1 MFKRYFLVAISIL
14 LGHFNAFA
22 QLKIGQD
29 APEIVITDWLKNVPK
44 SKGFSGKF
52 IIIDF
57 WATWCAPCLETVP
70 HFNQIVKENRS
81 NSDLIFLSLTEE
93 KVSKVIPMLKR
104 IPFSSIVVTD
114 TSRQTYDN
122 FMANAIPF
130 CVVIDN
136 RNKIRWFGHSGSINS
151 KIISSI
157 LGGKPVDSEEKAE
170 TSISTD
176 TDKLYDNLYDRY
188 AGYFDDE
195 HVKEYFS
202 MGPVTSKPLGSV
214 RSRGG
219 VGKFP
224 YKEMVIGY
232 RLVPRISTLLDIGTE
247 QIVIPK
253 ALQEACISYCYKSEL
268 KNNKKNILD
277 TILYQLNLKY
287 AIRDSLLDVISLEIE
302 NRNLLVKFA
311 SDSLAHMSRSSSS
324 DSYAA
329 IEHHDFSELTRLIQE
344 KVKKVVI
351 VQPDPVFT
359 KKFSLTV
366 KFDNLQALA
375 KSLRYYGI
383 KLTIVKLNTPVYRFE
398 EIE

>member
-1 MFKRYFLVAISIL
+1 MFKRYFVVTITIVI
-14 LGHFNAFA
+14 GYFNAFA

-57 WATWCAPCLETVP
+57 WATWCAPCLETIP
-70 HFNQIVKENRS
+70 HFNQMVKENRS
-81 NSDLIFLSLTEE
+81 NPNLVFLALTEE
-93 KVSKVIPMLKR
+93 KVSKVMPMLKR
-104 IPFSSIVVTD
+104 VPFNAVVVTD

-122 FMANAIPF
+122 FRANAIPF

-136 RNKIRWFGHSGSINS
+136 RNKIRWFGNPGSINS

-157 LGGKPVDSEEKAE
+157 VEGKPVDSEEKTE
-170 TSISTD
+170 TSISAD
-176 TDKLYDNLYDRY
+176 TDKLYDDLYNRY
-188 AGYFDDE
+188 AGYFEDE

-202 MGPVTSKPLGSV
+202 MGPVTLKPLGSV

-219 VGKFP
+219 GGKFP
-224 YKEMVIGY
+224 YREMAIGY
-232 RLVPRISTLLDIGTE
+232 RLVPRISTLLDIGPE

-253 ALQEACISYCYKSEL
+253 ELQKACISYCYKSEH
-268 KNNKKNILD
+268 KNKKNNVLD
-277 TILYQLNLKY
+277 TILKQLNLKY

-302 NRNLLVKFA
+302 NRDLLEKFA
-311 SDSLAHMSRSSSS
+311 SNSLAHMSRSSSS

-344 KVKKVVI
+344 KVRKVVI
-351 VQPDPVFT
+351 VQPDPIFT
-359 KKFSLTV
+359 RKFSLTV

-375 KSLRYYGI
+375 KSLRYYGV
-383 KLTIVKLNTPVYRFE
+383 KLTIAKRNTPVYRFE
-398 EIE
+398 QRK